1 MSKLKLN
8 IQYFGSTNKTT
19 HYNLSQYVASD
30 KPTYLVD
37 YNADML
43 AIDTAIYN
51 AMSKATNNESNIG
64 TMTDLTT
71 ESKSSLVGAI
81 NEVGN
86 HANTNASNISQN
98 TIDIASNTG
107 AIGNLIN
114 LETIAKNNLVSAIN
128 ELKGVNDTQN
138 TDITELQSLVNK
150 FNLTN
155 IISLGTSDLTGG
167 AYGSGNGLTCA
178 FNSDYSVCKVYGNLT
193 GVTGTG
199 YTHDYESVNPV
210 IPVGYRPTSDIV
222 VNPCGVSVY
231 SHNEDFYNKSVFLTF
246 ETNGKIKV
254 TINKGNNLD
263 VEMSTSVIPFL
274 IFLKDFGD
282 TPTPPQ
288 Q

>member
-51 AMSKATNNESNIG
+51 AMSKATVNESNIG

-81 NEVGN
+81 NEVDS
-86 HANTNASNISQN
+86 HADTNASNISQN

-114 LETIAKNNLVSAIN
+114 LETTAKNNLVGAIN

-138 TDITELQSLVNK
+138 TEIG
-150 FNLTN
+150 NLTN
-155 IISLGTSDLTGG
+155 LKTIEKTNLVGAINELDDKFGNVLWTNQNPDSNFEAQTITLSSSEYDVLEVFFNTSGGNVSSARILKGTNTFL
-167 AYGSGNGLTCA
+167 SGDA
-178 FNSDYSVCKVYGNLT
+178 FANNSIYHRFREMTRVDDTHYS
-193 GVTGTG
+193 
-199 YTHDYESVNPV
+199 
-210 IPVGYRPTSDIV
+210 
-222 VNPCGVSVY
+222 
-231 SHNEDFYNKSVFLTF
+231 
-246 ETNGKIKV
+246 
-254 TINKGNNLD
+254 
-263 VEMSTSVIPFL
+263 
-274 IFLKDFGD
+274 FGD
-282 TPTPPQ
+282 GKQ
-288 Q
+288 QATYDTTVGTLNSIMKPLYIIGYKFEF

>member
-19 HYNLSQYVASD
+19 HYNLSQYVAND

-37 YNADML
+37 YNSDMS

-81 NEVGN
+81 NEVDS
-86 HANTNASNISQN
+86 HADTNASNISQN

-114 LETIAKNNLVSAIN
+114 LETTTKSNLVSAVN

-138 TDITELQSLVNK
+138 TSIQNLDNEIK
-150 FNLTN
+150 RFNLTSFTTYGVN
-155 IISLGTSDLTGG
+155 DITVTNGSRSECNLTLATNSDGSIFKLYGNVAVVKGGSTSGVISLQTPLRPESDITIYG
-167 AYGSGNGLTCA
+167 AGFRNSNNGSSISRVMPMASFIVRT
-178 FNSDYSVCKVYGNLT
+178 T
-193 GVTGTG
+193 GVIEIGW
-199 YTHDYESVNPV
+199 
-210 IPVGYRPTSDIV
+210 
-222 VNPCGVSVY
+222 
-231 SHNEDFYNKSVFLTF
+231 SVF
-246 ETNGKIKV
+246 GSD
-254 TINKGNNLD
+254 NNANVML
-263 VEMSTSVIPFL
+263 FACL
-274 IFLKDFGD
+274 YFLKDFGD
-282 TPTPPQ
+282 VTPTPSNN
-288 Q
+288 